1 MVLDSIGHKLYEELA
16 PLDWNGLICPAGT
29 QSDTAGLIPGI
40 QVVGALY
47 GYIGLQVHVNHK
59 QFDRL
64 VRVDPDPGRTVQ
76 VSWVVVRVTRAG

>member
-1 MVLDSIGHKLYEELA
+1 MVLNSVGHKLYEELA
-16 PLDWNGLICPAGT
+16 PLDGNGLICPAGT
-29 QSDTAGLIPGI
+29 QGDTAGLVPGI

-64 VRVDPDPGRTVQ
+64 IRIDPDPGCTVQ
-76 VSWVVVRVTRAG
+76 VSRVVVGVTRAG